1 MADLTKG
8 MEIAVI
14 YSANSPMGMSL
25 PPYLGSVTA
34 VVANADADNMMV
46 GHFGDDLTDE
56 TNKLQLNISDETRI
70 LNMEGAKIKLSAAD
84 VKNRDALVF
93 YDVTTRSIPAQ
104 TTPSLVLLL
113 PQEEEAGEEME
124 NEPKMQVQM
133 MVPLREAAKENGYTV
148 KWQGKQKPIVL
159 EKDGT
164 SIEITLGSAE
174 YVVEGDM
181 VMKAAMPSELKD
193 GKTYVSSEIFN

>member
-1 MADLTKG
+1 
-8 MEIAVI
+8 
-14 YSANSPMGMSL
+14 
-25 PPYLGSVTA
+25 
-34 VVANADADNMMV
+34 
-46 GHFGDDLTDE
+46 
-56 TNKLQLNISDETRI
+56 
-70 LNMEGAKIKLSAAD
+70 
-84 VKNRDALVF
+84 
-93 YDVTTRSIPAQ
+93 
-104 TTPSLVLLL
+104 
-113 PQEEEAGEEME
+113 
-124 NEPKMQVQM
+124 

-193 GKTYVSSEIFN
+193 GKTYVSARFLINIKSVFKLKGVRMDSLFVL

>member
-1 MADLTKG
+1 M
-8 MEIAVI
+8 V

-46 GHFGDDLTDE
+46 GHFGDDLTDK

-70 LNMEGAKIKLSAAD
+70 LNMEGAKIKLSAED
-84 VKNRDALVF
+84 VKNQDALVF
-93 YDVTTRSIPAQ
+93 YDITTRSIPAQ

-113 PQEEEAGEEME
+113 TQAEEAGEEMG
-124 NEPKMQVQM
+124 NEPKMQAQM